1 MCGSRGLQSYNER
14 LSLLTAATTVV
25 MTSEVSL
32 TGPGLQLRYR
42 VFNLSDRRLWT

>member
-14 LSLLTAATTVV
+14 LSLLTAATTVA